1 MMSSMLFEY
10 NMRDIDNLSL
20 SLYIDK
26 MTSCDI
32 LVSVNSNQG
41 NQMNSVI
48 SINLRRLRSIKGKT
62 QDEIAAAAGIS
73 RVAYRNIETGSSV
86 PRSGTLDAIAGALGV
101 DILALA
107 TPVPQPTT
115 LRFRAHK
122 GLSAQERA
130 ERTQL
135 VTDTLNWLTDFK
147 ELENMLD
154 DRISSVLT
162 SKSRANSDIATL
174 AEEVRREDFHVECS
188 DCLPDICDIL
198 EAGGV
203 KVRVLQSNIKGF
215 SGFSVGKA
223 DGGPAVV
230 VNTLSTIPV
239 ERRIFTAAHELG
251 HLILHRNSFDPTV
264 ETEDSNEEHEAD
276 IFASYF
282 LMPSKQFQDEWSR
295 NRGLHWVDRV
305 LKTKRAFRVSWM
317 TVLFRLCEL
326 KQADRKK
333 IFWQFSSA
341 YKSRFGKEL
350 SYKHEPDSQATT
362 MAATQPS
369 QEPDRLT
376 EYDFYEDRFDRLV
389 RKALEKDEISVSR
402 AAEMLAISVKE
413 MQELVLEWREHE

>member
-1 MMSSMLFEY
+1 
-10 NMRDIDNLSL
+10 
-20 SLYIDK
+20 
-26 MTSCDI
+26 
-32 LVSVNSNQG
+32 
-41 NQMNSVI
+41 MNSAI
-48 SINLRRLRSIKGKT
+48 SINLRRLRSMKGKT
-62 QDEIAAAAGIS
+62 QDDVATAAGIS
-73 RVAYRNIETGSSV
+73 RVAYRNIETGAAE
-86 PRSGTLDAIAGALGV
+86 PRSSTLDAIAAALGV

-107 TPVPQPTT
+107 APVPEPTT

-122 GLSAQERA
+122 GLSVQERA

-135 VTDTLNWLTDFK
+135 VTNTLNWLTDFR
-147 ELENMLD
+147 ELEDMLHD
-154 DRISSVLT
+154 HISTVLPA
-162 SKSRANSDIATL
+162 KNRVKSDIPDL
-174 AEEVRREDFHVECS
+174 AEKVRREDFHVECS

-198 EAGGV
+198 EAGGI

-215 SGFSVGKA
+215 FGFSVGEA

-230 VNTLSTIPV
+230 VNTLSAIPV

-251 HLILHRNSFDPTV
+251 HLILHRDSFDPAV
-264 ETEDSNEEHEAD
+264 ETEDSKEEHEAD

-282 LMPSKQFQDEWSR
+282 LMPSKQFKDEWTR

-326 KQADRKK
+326 QQADRKK

-350 SYKHEPDSQATT
+350 SYKFEPDSQVTM

-389 RKALEKDEISVSR
+389 RKALEQDEISVSR
-402 AAEMLAISVKE
+402 AAGMLAISVKE